1 MAPAEDR
8 RWAAR
13 TTPRA
18 GRARPWARDPRR
30 AYREDMRVL
39 VAMSGGVD
47 SSMAAALLVEQ
58 GHDVTGVHL
67 KMADT
72 PSGLP
77 GKGCC
82 TLDDARDARR
92 VADLLGIPY
101 YVWDLSTPFRAR
113 VVDDFVAEYAAGRTP
128 NPCVR
133 CNERVKYSALLQR
146 ARAMGFD
153 ALATGH
159 HVRLRHDAGRWRL
172 RRAVDRDK
180 DQTYVLYMATQE
192 QLAHTVWPVGEHTK
206 PALRRM
212 AGERGLV
219 TATKPDSHDICFIP
233 SGDLGGFLRPRLG
246 HRPGPIVDPDGRTLG
261 RHDGAYLFTVGQR
274 RGLGIAGTDHPL
286 YVTGIDGDVVRV
298 GPRELLETARV
309 LATAVS
315 WVAGTAPRR
324 REVAAQVRYRGRPL
338 PATVTDDGAGRVQ
351 VEFREERPVGVAPGQ
366 AVVVYD
372 GDECLGGGTIDA
384 ATPARAMVDSAA
396 RS

>member
-1 MAPAEDR
+1 
-8 RWAAR
+8 
-13 TTPRA
+13 
-18 GRARPWARDPRR
+18 
-30 AYREDMRVL
+30 MRVL

-101 YVWDLSTPFRAR
+101 YVWDLSAPFRAR

-146 ARAMGFD
+146 AVAMGFD

-159 HVRLRHDAGRWRL
+159 HVRLRREAGSWRL
-172 RRAVDRDK
+172 HRAADRAK

-192 QLAHTVWPVGEHTK
+192 QLAHTLWPVGEYTK
-206 PALRRM
+206 PELRRM
-212 AGERGLV
+212 AAARGLV

-246 HRPGPIVDPDGRTLG
+246 HRPGPVVDPEGRTVAH
-261 RHDGAYLFTVGQR
+261 HDGAYRFTVGQR
-274 RGLGIAGTDHPL
+274 RGLGVAGTGVPL
-286 YVTGIDGDVVRV
+286 YVTGIAGDVVHV
-298 GPRELLETARV
+298 GPREMLETARV
-309 LATAVS
+309 TVADVS
-315 WVAGTAPRR
+315 WVTGGAPTGRDLT
-324 REVAAQVRYRGRPL
+324 AQVRYRGRPL
-338 PATVTDDGAGRVQ
+338 PAALGDDGAGGVQ
-351 VEFREERPVGVAPGQ
+351 IAFRGERPVGVAPGQ

-372 GDECLGGGTIDA
+372 GDECLGGGTIA
-384 ATPARAMVDSAA
+384 SAMPARAMVDSAA